1 MLESLVVQ
9 LTGEESRKC
18 ENISEFI
25 SFLGQ
30 ELNPKQ
36 VGSDIISFISIL
48 GQELNPKQ
56 VRSDIISFSE
66 PNYIRILLTLSLSNF
81 TVDIDDLQFN
91 FLNFNMYF
99 YQDITFWFPGSG
111 SRSKGQ
117 NINQNLFAIKTQ
129 ISTIEQ

>member
-25 SFLGQ
+25 TILGQ

-36 VGSDIISFISIL
+36 VGSDIISF
-48 GQELNPKQ
+48 
-56 VRSDIISFSE
+56 SE
-66 PNYIRILLTLSLSNF
+66 PNYIGILLTLSLSNF

-91 FLNFNMYF
+91 FLRLCIF
-99 YQDITFWFPGSG
+99 
-111 SRSKGQ
+111 
-117 NINQNLFAIKTQ
+117 
-129 ISTIEQ
+129 IEI